1 MAKRVKQIGIN
12 LAPGGVSPTIVSG
25 IHKAGVANILPLKD
39 VNQHYTAFLV
49 IDETDTDKLSQRR
62 LPHADEPSI

>member
-1 MAKRVKQIGIN
+1 MN
-12 LAPGGVSPTIVSG
+12 LSGGVSPTIVSG

-49 IDETDTDKLSQRR
+49 IDETDTDRACGRCCPNRDNPQRSEQP
-62 LPHADEPSI
+62 L